1 MALST
6 TLYRFR
12 IDLSRVDDGVYENL
26 DLRLAMHPSESMHYL
41 ITRVLAYA
49 LNAQEGLEFSR
60 TGLADPDGPAV
71 LVNHANGRISLW
83 IEIGNP
89 SSRKLNKATKAA
101 AQVKVYTYKD
111 PLLILRETKAKD
123 IYKGSEVQIFS
134 IDTKFLEKIG
144 ADLSKNATWSVLY
157 NDKILTVNN
166 EQTEL
171 KEYKLE

>member
-12 IDLSRVDDGVYENL
+12 IDLSHVDDGIYEAL
-26 DLRLAMHPSESMHYL
+26 DLRLAMHPSESVPYL

-49 LNAQEGLEFSR
+49 LNVQEGLEFSR

-71 LVNHANGRISLW
+71 LVNHVNGRVSLW

-89 SSRKLNKATKAA
+89 SSRKLHKATKAA

-111 PLLILRETKAKD
+111 PLLILREAKAKD
-123 IYKGSEVQIFS
+123 IYKGTEIQIFS
-134 IDTKFLEKIG
+134 FDPKFLEKLG
-144 ADLSKNATWSVLY
+144 DGLEKSVNWNILY
-157 NDKILTVNN
+157 NDKVLTVNN